1 MICYGLS
8 LNLLGRHC
16 RCAIKPWDKVLNM
29 FKDKATLSTRS
40 VNFNVKTHP
49 FLDFNQLQWINF

>member
-16 RCAIKPWDKVLNM
+16 RCAIKPWNKALNM

-40 VNFNVKTHP
+40 VNFSVKTYL
-49 FLDFNQLQWINF
+49 FLDFDQPQWINF

>member
-16 RCAIKPWDKVLNM
+16 RRAIKPWNKVLNM

-40 VNFNVKTHP
+40 ANFNVKTHP
-49 FLDFNQLQWINF
+49 FLDFDRQLWINC